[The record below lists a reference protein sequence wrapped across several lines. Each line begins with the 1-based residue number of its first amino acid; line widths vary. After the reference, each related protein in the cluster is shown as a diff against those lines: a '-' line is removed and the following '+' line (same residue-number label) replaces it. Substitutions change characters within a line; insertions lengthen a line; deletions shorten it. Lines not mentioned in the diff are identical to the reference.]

1 MVMVPSEIL
10 PVGFSS
16 FHSFLPP
23 FLILRHIRRSWRRC
37 PASQLDIAQL
47 RGFLLRDRSVGATG
61 LLTARGVASSKRGN
75 LATREPGAA
84 LGGLCLH
91 GAAVYRILRRARVR
105 A

>member
-1 MVMVPSEIL
+1 M
-10 PVGFSS
+10 
-16 FHSFLPP
+16 
-23 FLILRHIRRSWRRC
+23 LRCICRSWRRC
-37 PASQLDIAQL
+37 PATQLDIAPL
-47 RGFLLRDRSVGATG
+47 RGCLLRDRSVGATG

-91 GAAVYRILRRARVR
+91 GAAIHRVLRRARVR